1 MIESYVSARAPRR
14 GPLGVG
20 IAVAAL
26 VMILVASACGR
37 GSDRGPGSETP
48 PPGKVA
54 LDAESQAVAKNI
66 QANMKDFLIT
76 NKVPAGAKVTLNWVR
91 ATPMEGLYEANFGIA
106 MGSNQGRR
114 SIYFDQKA
122 KHFVL
127 GPVYTVGQILRSRIE
142 TKNMVLL
149 DRASKGPESAPI
161 VIVEYT
167 DFECPYCAAAAGTL
181 RALLKKYNN
190 QVRLVVK
197 HMPLD
202 QMHPWAYDAAVT
214 AECAAA
220 QKPEAFWYFYD
231 YFFDPTRRLT
241 KENIGEKTQG
251 FAKSIGLDVDRL
263 KSCVEKKEPKTRIDS
278 DLKEATDYG
287 FTATPTFVINGV
299 VVVGNH
305 PLSVF
310 EEVIQE
316 QLLLLKAGE
325 AKG

>member
-1 MIESYVSARAPRR
+1 
-14 GPLGVG
+14 VG

-26 VMILVASACGR
+26 VLILVASACGP

-54 LDAESQAVAKNI
+54 LDADSQAVAKNI
-66 QANMKDFLIT
+66 QTNMKDFLIT
-76 NKVPAGAKVTLNWVR
+76 NKVPAGTKVTLNWVK
-91 ATPMEGLYEANFGIA
+91 AAPLEGLYEANFEIDMCG
-106 MGSNQGRR
+106 GQKGRR
-114 SIYFDQKA
+114 SMYFDKKA
-122 KHFVL
+122 NHFTL
-127 GPVYTVGQILRSRIE
+127 GPVYTMGEILRPRVE
-142 TKNMVLL
+142 TRNMVLL

-161 VIVEYT
+161 SIVEYT
-167 DFECPYCAAAAGTL
+167 DFQCAYCAAAAGTL
-181 RALLKKYNN
+181 QVLLKKYN

-231 YFFDPTRRLT
+231 YFFDPSRRLT
-241 KENIGEKTQG
+241 KENIGQKTQG
-251 FAKSIGLDVDRL
+251 FAKSIGLEPDRL
-263 KSCVEKKEPKTRIDS
+263 KSCVEKKEPKARIDS
-278 DLKEATDYG
+278 DLREATDYG

-299 VVVGNH
+299 VIVGNQ

-310 EEVIQE
+310 EEIIQE
-316 QLLLLKAGE
+316 QLQKAGKT
-325 AKG
+325 KG